1 MMMKSIRLVAAF
13 VCVTLLLSVL
23 AINTVQADQ
32 NVLTVSGLVDQGKH
46 QFSFADLKAMPNYQ
60 VKTETIWTDQEHTY
74 TAISVAQLLAQLEAK
89 GETLR
94 FIALNDYAIEVPV
107 NVLVEHNAFI
117 AFEQD
122 GKPMRIRDKGP
133 LWVLY
138 PFSDQPQI
146 NTPFYQAHCAWQ
158 LKTIEVF

>member
-1 MMMKSIRLVAAF
+1 MIKPIHSITAALVS
-13 VCVTLLLSVL
+13 LLLL
-23 AINTVQADQ
+23 TFLIATPLQADQ
-32 NVLTVSGLVDQGKH
+32 NILTVTGEVTGSNH
-46 QFSFADLKAMPNYQ
+46 HFSLADLKAMPNYQ

-74 TAISVAQLLAQLEAK
+74 TAISVAQLLEKLGAK
-89 GETLR
+89 GQNLR

-107 NVLVEHNAFI
+107 DILLEHNAFI